1 MECPILNLAVEA
13 ILSFYTCS
21 SGVVALDELFYFA
34 LNSSS
39 YNFFPLFKRRS
50 KKFQKVSEFFEKEVS
65 GSTSLI
71 GKNDFEN

>member
-1 MECPILNLAVEA
+1 MTIGMECPILNLAVEA

-39 YNFFPLFKRRS
+39 YNFFPLFKRDLKNFKKSQNFS
-50 KKFQKVSEFFEKEVS
+50 KKRSAGVPH
-65 GSTSLI
+65 
-71 GKNDFEN
+71 